1 MDSSEVG
8 PWTSRKHPCQVKIL
22 DLVRTKV
29 YTRFMARDVPSRSAV
44 PLTRRTLRPEA
55 GAALSRHGTEKRH
68 SQPGSRLM
76 CRMSVLVVAVI
87 AWWNVSTGVGVR
99 QEGAV
104 PVVVLFG
111 RGLESTYCGG
121 YFRFGRDIVDLVV
134 SGLIF
139 VDILVLE
146 YSRV

>member
-1 MDSSEVG
+1 
-8 PWTSRKHPCQVKIL
+8 
-22 DLVRTKV
+22 
-29 YTRFMARDVPSRSAV
+29 
-44 PLTRRTLRPEA
+44 
-55 GAALSRHGTEKRH
+55 
-68 SQPGSRLM
+68 
-76 CRMSVLVVAVI
+76 MSVLVVAVV
-87 AWWNVSTGVGVR
+87 AWWNVNTRVGLGPKR
-99 QEGAV
+99 AV
-104 PVVVLFG
+104 PGVVLFG